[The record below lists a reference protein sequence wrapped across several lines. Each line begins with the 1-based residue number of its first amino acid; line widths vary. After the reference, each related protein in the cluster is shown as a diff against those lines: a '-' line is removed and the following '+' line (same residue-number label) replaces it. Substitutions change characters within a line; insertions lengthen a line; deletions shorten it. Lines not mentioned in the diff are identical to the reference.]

1 MTHMKKILSLV
12 FLFSITTAPVLSWG
26 WGGDG
31 DCPFSKDKANQE
43 KTEKVEES
51 DK

>member
-1 MTHMKKILSLV
+1 M
-12 FLFSITTAPVLSWG
+12 FSIFIMTDPVMA
-26 WGGDG
+26 WGGGGDS
-31 DCPFSKDKANQE
+31 DCPYSKSKANQE

>member
-1 MTHMKKILSLV
+1 MNKILSLV
-12 FLFSITTAPVLSWG
+12 FLLLMASGPAFAWG

-43 KTEKVEES
+43 NPEKVEES